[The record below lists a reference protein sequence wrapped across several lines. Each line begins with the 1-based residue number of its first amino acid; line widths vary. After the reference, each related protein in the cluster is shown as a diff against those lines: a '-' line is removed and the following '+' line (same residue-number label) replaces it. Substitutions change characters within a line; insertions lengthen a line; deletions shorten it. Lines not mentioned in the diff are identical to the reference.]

1 MSLELKIVLGV
12 IGLAVIGLP
21 IGIGIYLAWIKGQGK
36 APKNFGK

>member
-21 IGIGIYLAWIKGQGK
+21 IGICIYSAWIKSQGK